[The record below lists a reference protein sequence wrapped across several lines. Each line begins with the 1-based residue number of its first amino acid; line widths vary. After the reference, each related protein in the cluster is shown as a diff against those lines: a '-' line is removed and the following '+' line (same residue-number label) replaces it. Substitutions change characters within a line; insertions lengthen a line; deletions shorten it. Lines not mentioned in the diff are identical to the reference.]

1 MPGINQHT
9 GSAVPLN
16 QANVDTDQIIPKQ
29 FLTAVTRSG
38 YGKHLFHDWRYLD
51 QHEQVPNPDFVLNNP
66 QYQGASILLTRENF
80 GCGSSREH
88 APWAL
93 DDYGFKVVIGT
104 SFADIFYGNCINNQL
119 LPVQLSSAQMDE
131 LFNLVES
138 DSTAQ
143 ITVNLEEQKVRSGDL
158 SFSFD
163 IAQQHKTNLLKGLDA
178 IGQTLELEANISA
191 FENNLPQWQ
200 RTKRIFI
207 IDKKPS

>member
-1 MPGINQHT
+1 MTTGINIHT

-51 QHEQVPNPDFVLNNP
+51 DHEQVLNPDFALNKA

-88 APWAL
+88 APWSL

-119 LPVQLSSAQMDE
+119 LPVQLSDEQMDQ
-131 LFNLVES
+131 LFAAVEN
-138 DSTAQ
+138 DAALQ
-143 ITVNLEEQKVRSGDL
+143 ITVNLQEQTVNFSEL

-163 IAQQHKTNLLKGLDA
+163 IAEQHKNNMLKGLDA
-178 IGQTLELEANISA
+178 IGQTLELDGKITAY
-191 FENNLPQWQ
+191 ENNLPEWQ
-200 RTKRIFI
+200 RA
-207 IDKKPS
+207 